1 MQDMI
6 LAELNFMKY
15 FFVNSFQTSEAM
27 RQMDG
32 FEKENKYL
40 KDEVSVLFDS
50 IQEQPLEGLIFLIN

>member
-1 MQDMI
+1 MI